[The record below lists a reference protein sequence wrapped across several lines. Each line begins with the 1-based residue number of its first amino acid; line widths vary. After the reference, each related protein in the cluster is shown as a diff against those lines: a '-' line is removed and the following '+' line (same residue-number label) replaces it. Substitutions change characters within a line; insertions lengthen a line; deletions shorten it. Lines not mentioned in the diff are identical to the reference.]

1 MRIKYLF
8 DKSDDVFIPSH
19 TTKALYNIYRVNYA
33 GYIIAIPPL
42 FKELFHFKRLYDE
55 KTGELFGKINDKF
68 VDSRILHTQYTGVNL
83 TKCGEYNDHRIMPEY
98 MKYVEKINYILTIC
112 RVPICSNIVLL
123 LDDIKGK
130 LNTINNGDNEVK
142 IMENIRKND
151 ELFYA
156 IVNYVYFCCHLPDP
170 AKNLDKLKELVNTSG
185 DIDFNERITKENT
198 HLHISKFLNG
208 EMPYFGWPYK
218 KLKAYS
224 SNI

>member
-33 GYIIAIPPL
+33 KYISAIPPL
-42 FKELFHFKRLYDE
+42 FQKLFHFKNLYND
-55 KTGELFGKINDKF
+55 KTGELFGKINDTL
-68 VDSRILHTQYTGVNL
+68 VDSRILHTKYTGVRL
-83 TKCGEYNDHRIMPEY
+83 TEFVGYDDHRIFTEY

-112 RVPICSNIVLL
+112 RLPICPNIDLL
-123 LDDIKGK
+123 LSFIEIK
-130 LNTINNGDNEVK
+130 LNTINNGSNSIK
-142 IMENIRKND
+142 IMENIRNND

-170 AKNLDKLKELVNTSG
+170 IKNLDKLKQLVNTSG
-185 DIDFNERITKENT
+185 DIDFRERITKENT
-198 HLHISKFLNG
+198 RLHISKFLNG

-218 KLKAYS
+218 KLLDLV
-224 SNI
+224 